1 MRYRALL
8 LLGLL
13 LTSACSSSS
22 SRSPS
27 VPSPSS
33 IDVTGTWAGN
43 VDVRGTPAQ
52 MTWTLTQQADSSVA
66 GPVLVILPNG
76 IVLMNGFLTGKLT
89 GSALAYTISVG
100 PGGIPTQPA
109 CVGQLGGTMTAT
121 VAAASTLSGSFVVT
135 SSTCTTPF
143 SSGSLTLTKR

>member
-1 MRYRALL
+1 MRYQALV

-13 LTSACSSSS
+13 LTSACSSRST
-22 SRSPS
+22 SPS
-27 VPSPSS
+27 APSPPP
-33 IDVTGTWAGN
+33 IDVTGTWSGN
-43 VDVRGTPAQ
+43 LNVQGTPAQ
-52 MTWTLTQQADSSVA
+52 MTWTLTQQADNSVA